1 LGFIITEDRGTFD
14 YIYLKENFERLDVRL
29 CHKNEDPVKTFM
41 HGHSYEGR
49 TLLPEYTQD
58 TIWVLEDWKRVE
70 KAPGYYGEYLKAL
83 TRSEELFFCG
93 GIYSAD
99 GRLAAFCLRKEISDK
114 RTYVIYFEKALLG
127 LRGLYQLMTMSFA
140 PIFPVKYRYISRKR
154 DLMDEGLQKA
164 KMSCKPNCF
173 TEKYRATA

>member
-1 LGFIITEDRGTFD
+1 
-14 YIYLKENFERLDVRL
+14 
-29 CHKNEDPVKTFM
+29 M

-49 TLLPEYTQD
+49 PLLPEYTQY
-58 TIWVLEDWKRVE
+58 TIWVLEDCKRVE
-70 KAPGYYGEYLKAL
+70 TGYYGEYLEAL
-83 TRSEELFFCG
+83 TRSEELFFYG

-99 GRLAAFCLRKEISDK
+99 GCPAAFYLRKEISDET
-114 RTYVIYFEKALLG
+114 TYVIYFEKALLG
-127 LRGLYQLMTMSFA
+127 LRGLYQLITMSFA
-140 PIFPVKYRYISRKR
+140 PIFPVKYRYINRKN